1 MNRNTPDSARNLP
14 GLSAG
19 AGAFLFW
26 GLLPCYWKALKS
38 VPAPEILCHRM
49 FWSLVF
55 VGVLITVWRRWGE
68 VWDVLRFRRNLLYF
82 LGTSCLLAVNW
93 LTYIWG
99 VNSGFVLD
107 ASMGYYIN
115 PLVNVLLGFVFF
127 KDRLRRFQV
136 LAILLATA
144 GVLNLVLNYGRF
156 PWIALVLAF
165 TFGFY
170 GLIRKLVRV
179 ESLPGLFVESLFM
192 SVPALAFLAWLQ
204 FSGSAALGGGSTGID
219 ALLIGAGAVTAIPL
233 LLFAFCARRLRLVEV
248 GILQYLAPTCMFLL
262 GVFAFGE
269 PFTTAH
275 LITFS
280 CIWSGIGIYTLESIW
295 YARKIPNNKFLS
307 GKELK

>member
-1 MNRNTPDSARNLP
+1 MQKNKYTPPKGRNLP
-14 GLSAG
+14 GLFAG
-19 AGAFLFW
+19 GGAFLFW
-26 GLLPCYWKALKS
+26 GLLPCYWKALKV

-55 VGVLITVWRRWGE
+55 VGAVITLWRRWPE
-68 VWDVLRFRRNLLYF
+68 VRAALFSRKNALFF
-82 LGTSCLLAVNW
+82 LGSSSLLAVNW

-99 VNSGFVLD
+99 VNAGFVLD

-115 PLVNVLLGFVFF
+115 PLVNVLLGFIFF

-136 LAILLATA
+136 VAILLAAA
-144 GVLNLVLNYGRF
+144 GVANLVINYGRF
-156 PWIALVLAF
+156 PWIALTLAF
-165 TFGFY
+165 SFGLY

-192 SVPALAFLAWLQ
+192 SIPALFFLGWLQ
-204 FSGSAALGGGSTGID
+204 TTGQAALGGGHPEID
-219 ALLIGAGAVTAIPL
+219 ILLVGAGAVTAIPL
-233 LLFAFCARRLRLVEV
+233 LMFAFCARRLRLVEV

-269 PFTTAH
+269 LFTTAH

-280 CIWSGIGIYTLESIW
+280 CIWTGIAIYTGESVF
-295 YARKIPNNKFLS
+295 YLRRHPPVYT
-307 GKELK
+307 E